1 MFIASLLCALVECKK
16 RGLSKRSIYCKPR
29 HTMIPTS
36 RDGSYLHPQFV
47 WVKRCGGTDGLRDR
61 HTYICV
67 SNRTRIITETV
78 TTDLDTTSIIEF
90 EEHLECTMRPCS
102 EETLQCDSGLKYND
116 LMCRC
121 DRVCEST
128 SAQKNNQ
135 SLKGYISVKFMVIAL
150 VAEMALLL
158 LMIFLVNVIRVYC
171 PSENTYYSG
180 RSLPSLFSRMSSVNT
195 VPPNTPA
202 TLRSYPNTPRMAN
215 TPRMGRF
222 QRQFKSRESIRQF
235 KSRESI
241 RHFKS
246 RDSINRFK
254 SRDSIHQ
261 SKSRDSIID
270 QSKSRDSIIDQT
282 DSLHQQYTKS
292 PASHFRRGSAPN
304 VSRGK

>member
-1 MFIASLLCALVECKK
+1 MNLVRTFFLLTASLLCALVDCKK
-16 RGLSKRSIYCKPR
+16 RNPSKRSIYCKPR

-78 TTDLDTTSIIEF
+78 TTDLDTTSILEF

-121 DRVCEST
+121 DRACERVST
-128 SAQKNNQ
+128 KKTDQ
-135 SLKGYISVKFMVIAL
+135 SRKGYISIKFMVIAL

-171 PSENTYYSG
+171 PS
-180 RSLPSLFSRMSSVNT
+180 
-195 VPPNTPA
+195 
-202 TLRSYPNTPRMAN
+202 
-215 TPRMGRF
+215 
-222 QRQFKSRESIRQF
+222 
-235 KSRESI
+235 
-241 RHFKS
+241 KS
-246 RDSINRFK
+246 RDSMIG
-254 SRDSIHQ
+254 Q
-261 SKSRDSIID
+261 SKSRNSIINQSNSSHSMID
-270 QSKSRDSIIDQT
+270 QSKDSIINQSSSRDYLDQQCT
-282 DSLHQQYTKS
+282 ENHANHL
-292 PASHFRRGSAPN
+292 
-304 VSRGK
+304 

>member
-78 TTDLDTTSIIEF
+78 TTDLDTTSILEF

-121 DRVCEST
+121 DRACERVST
-128 SAQKNNQ
+128 KKTDQ
-135 SLKGYISVKFMVIAL
+135 SRKGYISIKFMVIAL

-171 PSENTYYSG
+171 PS
-180 RSLPSLFSRMSSVNT
+180 
-195 VPPNTPA
+195 
-202 TLRSYPNTPRMAN
+202 
-215 TPRMGRF
+215 
-222 QRQFKSRESIRQF
+222 
-235 KSRESI
+235 
-241 RHFKS
+241 KS
-246 RDSINRFK
+246 RDSMIG
-254 SRDSIHQ
+254 Q
-261 SKSRDSIID
+261 SKSRNSIINQSKPRDLIVDQSKVSIINQSNSSHSMID
-270 QSKSRDSIIDQT
+270 QSKDSIINQSSSRDYLDQQCT
-282 DSLHQQYTKS
+282 ENHANHL
-292 PASHFRRGSAPN
+292 
-304 VSRGK
+304 